1 VGLKNHDTCFLNWD
15 HPLAAH
21 RWNPAG
27 RYNIVWPTHFWKDRN
42 TPYKN
47 LSFQL
52 LLKKKIR
59 WAGNPQRQS
68 FALQKLAVSGL
79 CLSSWDGFA
88 VPLLDCLGSSLYQ
101 SIAVTWL
108 LAVQKQRGIGLSTF
122 SWVHI
127 SLCLVDHFCSW
138 GLWIFFLFLQDVHFL
153 LYFVIWSHLFS
164 ICQSFL
170 FVYLKEEECC
180 KNTSIST

>member
-1 VGLKNHDTCFLNWD
+1 MT
-15 HPLAAH
+15 LAFWTGIIH
-21 RWNPAG
+21 WQ
-27 RYNIVWPTHFWKDRN
+27 PTDGIQLADIILFGPHIFGKIG
-42 TPYKN
+42 TLHIKIC
-47 LSFQL
+47 LSSFF
-52 LLKKKIR
+52 LKKKIR